1 LRLPVAAGYVL
12 WAATVTAPDYLA
24 ITAERDGQRYV
35 LRLKGE
41 LDVCNTEQLRRA
53 IRTALEDDVPLL
65 VMDLSALAFMDCS
78 GLSVL
83 VWAQERL
90 IAQRRQLRVTG
101 CQPIVRRLIF
111 LAGREGYLH
120 LSVPMRRAPRSR

>member
-1 LRLPVAAGYVL
+1 MTPS
-12 WAATVTAPDYLA
+12 DYLA
-24 ITAERDGQRYV
+24 ITAEHDGQRYV

-41 LDVCNTEQLRRA
+41 LDVCNKEQLRRA
-53 IRTALEDDVPLL
+53 VSIALEDDVPLL

-83 VWAQERL
+83 AWAQERL

-101 CQPIVRRLIF
+101 CQPIVRRLIS
-111 LAGREGYLH
+111 LTGLETYLH
-120 LSVPMRRAPRSR
+120 LSVPMPRPPGSR